1 MDTDVRVSR
10 KKAILCVILCVIF
23 TALTTYQCCFYFLFE
38 RYRSDLADRTEDFL
52 MQVEA
57 MDVENAALA
66 EQITALC
73 STVDDLTERLCALTG
88 SPDGTA
94 EDCLRILLHRALCEE
109 VDVMNATTA
118 QEIKAQVDDYM
129 EKHASDYIDVAA
141 RLLFIDY
148 LYQQNYYAE
157 GPTAGVLKDAI
168 THGYIEAAG
177 DLFASY
183 YTPEEYEAFP
193 DRIRARVT
201 GVGVASAY
209 LSETNE
215 ILVLHP
221 HSKGPA
227 CAAGIRKFDCIY
239 AVNGKSFTSE
249 SAATAAIAGEAGTSL
264 TLSVRRGNETFDVTL
279 KRAEVTAD
287 TVISTVYEENGT
299 KVGYIRILSFAAT
312 TAEQFKTD
320 YATLVAAGAEALVLD
335 LRDNGGGQLN
345 TLIDLLDFILPKDT
359 PLLSYDFRNDANARQ
374 DVYAKDDGNEIDLPI
389 YLLQNRNTASA
400 GELLAAVLR
409 EAGRATLI
417 GERSFGKGT
426 MQTGYLFSDGAYLS
440 VSVATL
446 SPVGKPTHHGSG
458 ITPDVYSPLDA
469 AYEEVSIYVLPYD
482 EDKPLLAAL
491 ALAAAGEQ

>member
-38 RYRSDLADRTEDFL
+38 RYRSDLSDRTEDFM
-52 MQVEA
+52 MQIEA

-66 EQITALC
+66 DQIASLS
-73 STVDDLTERLCALTG
+73 STVDDLTERLCSLTG

-94 EDCLRILLHRALCEE
+94 EDCLRILLHHALCEE
-109 VDVMNATTA
+109 VEVMNATA
-118 QEIKAQVDDYM
+118 AARIEEQVDAYM
-129 EKHASDYIDVAA
+129 EEYASDYIDVAA

-148 LYQQNYYAE
+148 LYRQNYYAE
-157 GPTAGVLKDAI
+157 GPTATVLKDAI
-168 THGYIEAAG
+168 TRGYIEAAG

-183 YTPEEYEAFP
+183 YTPEEYEAFL

-221 HSKGPA
+221 HSAGPA
-227 CAAGIRKFDCIY
+227 YAAGIRKFDRIY
-239 AVNGKSFTSE
+239 AVDGKPFTSE
-249 SAATAAIAGEAGTSL
+249 SDATAAIAGEEETRL
-264 TLSVRRGNETFDVTL
+264 TLSVRRGDENFTVTL
-279 KRAEVTAD
+279 TRAQVTAD
-287 TVISTVYEENGT
+287 TVISTVYEEDGVT
-299 KVGYIRILSFAAT
+299 VGYIRILSFSAAT
-312 TAEQFKTD
+312 TEQFKSD
-320 YATLVAAGAEALVLD
+320 LAEICAAGAEALVLD
-335 LRDNGGGQLN
+335 LRDNGGGQLS
-345 TLIDLLDFILPKDT
+345 TLIELLNVILPKDT
-359 PLLSYDFRNDANARQ
+359 PLLSYSFRNSANARQ
-374 DVYAKDDGNEIDLPI
+374 DVYATDDGAEIDMPI

-400 GELLAAVLR
+400 GELMAAVLR
-409 EAGRATLI
+409 ETGRATLI
-417 GERSFGKGT
+417 GERSYGKGT
-426 MQTGYLFSDGAYLS
+426 MQTGYLFSDGAYVS

-446 SPVGKPTHHGSG
+446 SPIGKPTHHGSG

-491 ALAAAGEQ
+491 ALAAADN